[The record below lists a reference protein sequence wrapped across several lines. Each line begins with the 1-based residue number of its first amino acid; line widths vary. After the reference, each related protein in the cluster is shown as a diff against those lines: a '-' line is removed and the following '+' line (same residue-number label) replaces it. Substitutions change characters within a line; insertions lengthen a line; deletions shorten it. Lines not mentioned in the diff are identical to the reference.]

1 MKPQPI
7 HHRANRSS
15 KPTSTGRP
23 PRCLE
28 LRLSPAP
35 TKSDV
40 LRSSDISFAAQE
52 GEILCLLGPSGCGKT
67 TILRAIAGFEPVRS
81 GQIFLSGQLVSSPDV
96 MTPTEDR
103 HVGMVFQEYA
113 LFPHL
118 RVQDNIAFGLRH
130 LARSERKVR
139 VQEMLRLIGLEG
151 FERRYPH
158 ELSGGQQQRVAL
170 ARALVQHPV
179 VLLLDEPFSNLD
191 PDMAGRMR
199 QELHDLLRRTKTTTM
214 LVTHDH
220 DEAFAM
226 ADRIA
231 VLNQGRLEQFDT
243 PEIIYHMP
251 ATPFV
256 ADFVGQADFI
266 PGTVSNGMVHTE
278 LGEFPDTI
286 ECRGRH
292 GGRRHDSAGRHSSGA
307 HERRPSHVLSRQ
319 FSGSENL
326 YAVSLPPV
334 KSCTAVKV
342 RRASIKKARRW
353 NCVCWLR
360 IPCCSSRAE
369 SQPVW
374 HIAQTGRLPTSRTLT
389 GFFTILAH
397 DRTTPTVSANPP
409 SRRTRN
415 RRK

>member
-1 MKPQPI
+1 MTSDHSTAPTPFLATTLQGNLYSP
-7 HHRANRSS
+7 ASS
-15 KPTSTGRP
+15 VLELRYVSCAYETGRP
-23 PRCLE
+23 AVQE
-28 LRLSPAP
+28 
-35 TKSDV
+35 
-40 LRSSDISFAAQE
+40 ISFAARE

-81 GQIFLSGQLVSSPDV
+81 GQIFLSGNLVSSPDMMV
-96 MTPTEDR
+96 PTENR

-118 RVQDNIAFGLRH
+118 RVQGNIDFGLRH
-130 LARSERKVR
+130 LARSERAAR
-139 VQEMLRLIGLEG
+139 VQEMLRLTGLEG

-170 ARALVQHPV
+170 ARALVQNPV

-199 QELHDLLRRTKTTTM
+199 QELHDLLRRTKTTTV

-231 VLNQGRLEQFDT
+231 VLNQGRLEQFDS
-243 PEIIYHMP
+243 PEMMYHMP

-266 PGTVSNGMVHTE
+266 PGTVSQGMVHTE

-286 ECRGRH
+286 ECKDGTAVVVMIRPDDIH
-292 GGRRHDSAGRHSSGA
+292 LVPTEGA
-307 HERRPSHVLSRQ
+307 RSRVLSRQ
-319 FSGSENL
+319 FHGSENL
-326 YAVSLPPV
+326 YTVSLPSGQIV
-334 KSCTAVKV
+334 HSSQGSTSVYQAGTTVELRV
-342 RRASIKKARRW
+342 LATHTVLFRRE
-353 NCVCWLR
+353 
-360 IPCCSSRAE
+360 E
-369 SQPVW
+369 S
-374 HIAQTGRLPTSRTLT
+374 TG
-389 GFFTILAH
+389 
-397 DRTTPTVSANPP
+397 
-409 SRRTRN
+409 
-415 RRK
+415 

>member
-1 MKPQPI
+1 MTLDHSTAPTPSQEATFQGNLFTP
-7 HHRANRSS
+7 ASS
-15 KPTSTGRP
+15 VLELRFVSCAYETGRP
-23 PRCLE
+23 
-28 LRLSPAP
+28 A
-35 TKSDV
+35 V
-40 LRSSDISFAAQE
+40 QGISFAARE

-81 GQIFLSGQLVSSPDV
+81 GQLFLSGQLVSSPDV
-96 MTPTEDR
+96 MIPTENR

-118 RVQDNIAFGLRH
+118 RVQDNIAFGLHH
-130 LARSERKVR
+130 LARSERAAR
-139 VQEMLRLIGLEG
+139 VQEMLRLTGLEG

-170 ARALVQHPV
+170 SRALVQNPV

-199 QELHDLLRRTKTTTM
+199 QELHDLLRRMKTTTV

-243 PEIIYHMP
+243 PEMMYHMP

-266 PGTVSNGMVHTE
+266 PGTVSQGMVHTE

-286 ECRGRH
+286 ECKDGTAVVVMIRPDDIH
-292 GGRRHDSAGRHSSGA
+292 LVPTEGA
-307 HERRPSHVLSRQ
+307 RSRVLSRQ
-319 FSGSENL
+319 FHGSENL
-326 YAVSLPPV
+326 YTVSLPSGQIV
-334 KSCTAVKV
+334 HSSQGSMSVYQAGTTVELRVLATHTVLF
-342 RRASIKKARRW
+342 RRE
-353 NCVCWLR
+353 
-360 IPCCSSRAE
+360 E
-369 SQPVW
+369 S
-374 HIAQTGRLPTSRTLT
+374 TG
-389 GFFTILAH
+389 
-397 DRTTPTVSANPP
+397 
-409 SRRTRN
+409 
-415 RRK
+415 

>member
-1 MKPQPI
+1 MISDHSTVPHPSGEGTFQGNLFTP
-7 HHRANRSS
+7 ASS
-15 KPTSTGRP
+15 VLELRHVSCAYETGRP
-23 PRCLE
+23 
-28 LRLSPAP
+28 A
-35 TKSDV
+35 V
-40 LRSSDISFAAQE
+40 QGISFAARE

-81 GQIFLSGQLVSSPDV
+81 GQLFLSGQLVSSPDV
-96 MTPTEDR
+96 MTPTESR

-118 RVQDNIAFGLRH
+118 RVQDNIAFGLHH
-130 LARSERKVR
+130 LARSERASR
-139 VQEMLRLIGLEG
+139 VQEMLRLTGLEG

-170 ARALVQHPV
+170 ARALVQNPV

-199 QELHDLLRRTKTTTM
+199 QELHDLLRRMKTTTV

-243 PEIIYHMP
+243 PEMMYHMP

-266 PGTVSNGMVHTE
+266 PGTVSQGMVHTE

-286 ECRGRH
+286 ECRDGTAVVVMIRPDDIH
-292 GGRRHDSAGRHSSGA
+292 LVPTEGA
-307 HERRPSHVLSRQ
+307 RARVLSRQ
-319 FSGSENL
+319 FHGSENL
-326 YAVSLPPV
+326 YTISLPSGQIV
-334 KSCTAVKV
+334 HSSQGSTSVYQVGTAVELRV
-342 RRASIKKARRW
+342 LATHTVVFRRENSI
-353 NCVCWLR
+353 
-360 IPCCSSRAE
+360 E
-369 SQPVW
+369 
-374 HIAQTGRLPTSRTLT
+374 
-389 GFFTILAH
+389 
-397 DRTTPTVSANPP
+397 
-409 SRRTRN
+409 
-415 RRK
+415 

>member
-1 MKPQPI
+1 MTSDYSTTPTPSQGATLQGNLYTP
-7 HHRANRSS
+7 ASS
-15 KPTSTGRP
+15 VLELRHASCAYETGRP
-23 PRCLE
+23 AVQE
-28 LRLSPAP
+28 
-35 TKSDV
+35 
-40 LRSSDISFAAQE
+40 ISFAARE

-81 GQIFLSGQLVSSPDV
+81 GQIFLSGRLVSSPDV
-96 MTPTEDR
+96 MTPTENR

-130 LARSERKVR
+130 LARSERAAR
-139 VQEMLRLIGLEG
+139 VQEMLRLTGLEG

-170 ARALVQHPV
+170 ARALLQNPV

-199 QELHDLLRRTKTTTM
+199 QELHDLLRRTKTTTV

-243 PEIIYHMP
+243 PEMMYHMP

-266 PGTVSNGMVHTE
+266 PGTVSQGMVQTE

-286 ECRGRH
+286 ECKDGTAVVVMIRPDDIH
-292 GGRRHDSAGRHSSGA
+292 LVPTKGA
-307 HERRPSHVLSRQ
+307 RSRVLSRQ
-319 FSGSENL
+319 FRGSENL
-326 YAVSLPPV
+326 YTVSLPSGQIV
-334 KSCTAVKV
+334 HSSQGSTSLYQAGTTVE
-342 RRASIKKARRW
+342 
-353 NCVCWLR
+353 LR
-360 IPCCSSRAE
+360 VLATHTVLFR
-369 SQPVW
+369 QPDP
-374 HIAQTGRLPTSRTLT
+374 AP
-389 GFFTILAH
+389 
-397 DRTTPTVSANPP
+397 
-409 SRRTRN
+409 
-415 RRK
+415 

>member
-1 MKPQPI
+1 VISDHSTAPSPSGESIVQGNLFTP
-7 HHRANRSS
+7 ASS
-15 KPTSTGRP
+15 VLELRHVSCSYETGRP
-23 PRCLE
+23 AVQE
-28 LRLSPAP
+28 
-35 TKSDV
+35 
-40 LRSSDISFAAQE
+40 ISFAARE

-81 GQIFLSGQLVSSPDV
+81 GQIFLSGQLMSSPDV
-96 MTPTEDR
+96 MTPTENR
-103 HVGMVFQEYA
+103 RVGMVFQEYA

-118 RVQDNIAFGLRH
+118 RVQDNIAFGLQQLTRNIR
-130 LARSERKVR
+130 AAR
-139 VQEMLRLIGLEG
+139 VQEMLRLTGLEG

-170 ARALVQHPV
+170 ARALVQNPV

-199 QELHDLLRRTKTTTM
+199 QELHDLLRRTKTTTV

-243 PEIIYHMP
+243 PEMIYHMP

-266 PGTVSNGMVHTE
+266 PGTVSHGMVQTE

-286 ECRGRH
+286 GCKDDTAVVVMIRPDDIHLVPTE
-292 GGRRHDSAGRHSSGA
+292 GA
-307 HERRPSHVLSRQ
+307 RARVLSRQ
-319 FSGSENL
+319 FRGSENL
-326 YAVSLPPV
+326 YTIILPSGQIV
-334 KSCTAVKV
+334 HSSQSSTSVYQADTTVELRVLATHTVLFRQEKS
-342 RRASIKKARRW
+342 S
-353 NCVCWLR
+353 
-360 IPCCSSRAE
+360 
-369 SQPVW
+369 
-374 HIAQTGRLPTSRTLT
+374 G
-389 GFFTILAH
+389 
-397 DRTTPTVSANPP
+397 
-409 SRRTRN
+409 
-415 RRK
+415 

>member
-1 MKPQPI
+1 MISDHSTAPRPSGESTFQGNLFTP
-7 HHRANRSS
+7 ASS
-15 KPTSTGRP
+15 VLELRHVSCAYETGRP
-23 PRCLE
+23 AVQE
-28 LRLSPAP
+28 
-35 TKSDV
+35 
-40 LRSSDISFAAQE
+40 ISFAARE

-81 GQIFLSGQLVSSPDV
+81 GRLFLSGQLVSSPDV
-96 MTPTEDR
+96 MIPTENR

-118 RVQDNIAFGLRH
+118 RVQDNIAFGLHH
-130 LARSERKVR
+130 LARSERTPR
-139 VQEMLRLIGLEG
+139 VQEMLRLTGLEG

-170 ARALVQHPV
+170 ARALVQNPV

-199 QELHDLLRRTKTTTM
+199 QELHDLLRRTKTTTV

-231 VLNQGRLEQFDT
+231 VLNQGRLEQLDT
-243 PEIIYHMP
+243 PEMMYHMP

-266 PGTVSNGMVHTE
+266 PGTVSHGMVHTE

-286 ECRGRH
+286 ECADGTNVVVMIRPDDIHLVPTEGA
-292 GGRRHDSAGRHSSGA
+292 SAR
-307 HERRPSHVLSRQ
+307 VLSRQ
-319 FSGSENL
+319 FHGSENL
-326 YAVSLPPV
+326 YTVSLPSGQIV
-334 KSCTAVKV
+334 HSSQGSTSVYQADTAVE
-342 RRASIKKARRW
+342 
-353 NCVCWLR
+353 LR
-360 IPCCSSRAE
+360 VMATHTVLFRQEKS
-369 SQPVW
+369 
-374 HIAQTGRLPTSRTLT
+374 TG
-389 GFFTILAH
+389 
-397 DRTTPTVSANPP
+397 
-409 SRRTRN
+409 
-415 RRK
+415 

>member
-1 MKPQPI
+1 MTSNHSTAPSRQLETS
-7 HHRANRSS
+7 AEGDLFA
-15 KPTSTGRP
+15 PTSSVLELRTVSCAYETGRP
-23 PRCLE
+23 
-28 LRLSPAP
+28 A
-35 TKSDV
+35 V
-40 LRSSDISFAAQE
+40 QDISFVARE

-81 GQIFLSGQLVSSPDV
+81 GQLFLSGQLVSSPDV
-96 MTPTEDR
+96 MTPTENR
-103 HVGMVFQEYA
+103 RVGMVFQEYA

-118 RVQDNIAFGLRH
+118 RVQDNISFGLRH
-130 LARSERKVR
+130 LNRDERAAR
-139 VQEMLRLIGLEG
+139 VQEMLRLTGLEG

-199 QELHDLLRRTKTTTM
+199 QELHDLLRRTKTTTV

-243 PEIIYHMP
+243 PEMIYHLP

-266 PGTVSNGMVHTE
+266 PGTVSQGMVHTE

-286 ECRGRH
+286 ECKDGT
-292 GGRRHDSAGRHSSGA
+292 AVVVMI
-307 HERRPSHVLSRQ
+307 RPDDIHLIPTKDARSRVLSRQ
-319 FSGSENL
+319 FRGSENL
-326 YAVSLPPV
+326 YTVSLPSGQIV
-334 KSCTAVKV
+334 HSSQSSTSVYQADTTVEIRV
-342 RRASIKKARRW
+342 LATHTVLFRR
-353 NCVCWLR
+353 
-360 IPCCSSRAE
+360 E
-369 SQPVW
+369 G
-374 HIAQTGRLPTSRTLT
+374 HTG
-389 GFFTILAH
+389 
-397 DRTTPTVSANPP
+397 
-409 SRRTRN
+409 
-415 RRK
+415 

>member
-1 MKPQPI
+1 MISDHSTAPRPSGEGTFQGNLFTP
-7 HHRANRSS
+7 ASS
-15 KPTSTGRP
+15 ILELRHVSCAYETGRP
-23 PRCLE
+23 AVQE
-28 LRLSPAP
+28 
-35 TKSDV
+35 
-40 LRSSDISFAAQE
+40 ISFAARE

-81 GQIFLSGQLVSSPDV
+81 GQLFLSGQLVSSPDV
-96 MTPTEDR
+96 MTPTENR

-118 RVQDNIAFGLRH
+118 RVQDNIAFGLHH
-130 LARSERKVR
+130 LSRSERASR
-139 VQEMLRLIGLEG
+139 VQEMLRLTGLEG

-170 ARALVQHPV
+170 ARALVQNPV

-199 QELHDLLRRTKTTTM
+199 QELHDLLRRTKTTTV

-243 PEIIYHMP
+243 PEMMYHMP

-266 PGTVSNGMVHTE
+266 PGTVSQGMVHTE

-286 ECRGRH
+286 ECTDGTNVVVMIRPDDIH
-292 GGRRHDSAGRHSSGA
+292 LVPTEGA
-307 HERRPSHVLSRQ
+307 RSRVISRQ
-319 FSGSENL
+319 FHGSENL
-326 YAVSLPPV
+326 YTVSLPSGQIV
-334 KSCTAVKV
+334 HSSQGSTSVYQAGTTVELRVLATHTVLFRQEKS
-342 RRASIKKARRW
+342 
-353 NCVCWLR
+353 
-360 IPCCSSRAE
+360 
-369 SQPVW
+369 
-374 HIAQTGRLPTSRTLT
+374 TG
-389 GFFTILAH
+389 
-397 DRTTPTVSANPP
+397 
-409 SRRTRN
+409 
-415 RRK
+415 

>member
-1 MKPQPI
+1 MISDHSTVPHPSGEGTFQ
-7 HHRANRSS
+7 ANLFTPASAVLELRHVSCAYE
-15 KPTSTGRP
+15 TGRP
-23 PRCLE
+23 AVQE
-28 LRLSPAP
+28 
-35 TKSDV
+35 
-40 LRSSDISFAAQE
+40 ISFAARE

-81 GQIFLSGQLVSSPDV
+81 GQLFLSGQLVSSPDV
-96 MTPTEDR
+96 MTPTESR

-118 RVQDNIAFGLRH
+118 RVQDNIAFGLHH
-130 LARSERKVR
+130 LARSERATR
-139 VQEMLRLIGLEG
+139 VQEMLRLTGLEG

-170 ARALVQHPV
+170 ARALVQNPV

-199 QELHDLLRRTKTTTM
+199 QEVHELLRRTKTTTV

-243 PEIIYHMP
+243 PEMMYHMP

-266 PGTVSNGMVHTE
+266 PGTVSQGMVQTE

-286 ECRGRH
+286 ECKDGTTVVVMIRPDDIH
-292 GGRRHDSAGRHSSGA
+292 LVPTEGA
-307 HERRPSHVLSRQ
+307 RSRVLSRQ
-319 FSGSENL
+319 FHGSENL
-326 YAVSLPPV
+326 YTVCLPSGQIV
-334 KSCTAVKV
+334 H
-342 RRASIKKARRW
+342 
-353 NCVCWLR
+353 
-360 IPCCSSRAE
+360 SSQG
-369 SQPVW
+369 STSVY
-374 HIAQTGRLPTSRTLT
+374 QTGTTVELRV
-389 GFFTILAH
+389 LATH
-397 DRTTPTVSANPP
+397 TVLFRREESAG
-409 SRRTRN
+409 
-415 RRK
+415 